1 MLSRTHVASFVAQS
15 KPIHSSTRDPSSST
29 FDCRNSAKRFR
40 KSSLP
45 NGSASPIG
53 ARKSVSKMESTQM
66 LCTAFAL
73 SFDLPTAFR
82 HVSLT

>member
-15 KPIHSSTRDPSSST
+15 KPIHSSTRDPSRRT

-45 NGSASPIG
+45 NGSARPIG
-53 ARKSVSKMESTQM
+53 PRKSVSKMESTQIE
-66 LCTAFAL
+66 CTEFAL